1 MDAIHCKFT
10 QKIENLQGRALR
22 FLSSDKEN
30 SYEKSFAS
38 LMNVKRLRVLALTHA
53 EPRPGKKI
61 LRVFG
66 PKLWNSPPYHIKS
79 FENLESFRRTIKQL
93 SIGMENAVSV
103 IFVIVFNE
111 LIFCFNL
118 DISLFLLRLF

>member
-1 MDAIHCKFT
+1 
-10 QKIENLQGRALR
+10 
-22 FLSSDKEN
+22 
-30 SYEKSFAS
+30 
-38 LMNVKRLRVLALTHA
+38 MNVKRLRVLALTHT

-66 PKLWNSPPYHIKS
+66 PKLWNSLPYHIKS
-79 FENLESFRRTIKQL
+79 SENLEYFRRTVKQL
-93 SIGMENAVSV
+93 SIGMENTVSV

-118 DISLFLLRLF
+118 DISLFLIRLS

>member
-1 MDAIHCKFT
+1 
-10 QKIENLQGRALR
+10 
-22 FLSSDKEN
+22 
-30 SYEKSFAS
+30 
-38 LMNVKRLRVLALTHA
+38 MNVKRLRVLAFTHT
-53 EPRPGKKI
+53 EPRPGKI

-66 PKLWNSPPYHIKS
+66 PKLWNSLPYHIKS
-79 FENLESFRRTIKQL
+79 SENLESFRRTIKQL